1 MLRRGYS
8 TSSPIWESLFFGRG
22 RRRFSDLIRIA
33 LDISSILSKL
43 NAGSRILRDGGLAQR
58 YMSVLQVGAPCNT
71 LKKHVCEG
79 ILCTH
84 QSPLRLPWIF
94 YLNGVS
100 SK

>member
-43 NAGSRILRDGGLAQR
+43 NAGSRILRDGGLVQR
-58 YMSVLQVGAPCNT
+58 YMFVPQMGTPCNT
-71 LKKHVCEG
+71 LKKMFGKAFCALIKALYDCLG
-79 ILCTH
+79 YFT
-84 QSPLRLPWIF
+84 
-94 YLNGVS
+94 
-100 SK
+100 